1 MGRRGRGGG
10 GGGGGGGNRNLNCC
24 SEFFFFW
31 PPTHERLRIKAKYHA
46 LPRPLYH
53 HHYQQQSTMFALK
66 DLRIADTNNI

>member
-1 MGRRGRGGG
+1 MGRRGGGG
-10 GGGGGGGNRNLNCC
+10 AIGILIVVLN
-24 SEFFFFW
+24 FFFFW
-31 PPTHERLRIKAKYHA
+31 PPTHERLQTKTKYHA

>member
-1 MGRRGRGGG
+1 MGLGGG
-10 GGGGGGGNRNLNCC
+10 GGAIGILIVVRI
-24 SEFFFFW
+24 FFFW

-53 HHYQQQSTMFALK
+53 HHYQQQSTMFTLK